1 MKKTILLVV
10 GLVLLFSLC
19 GTGRSYAVSAK
30 KAEKAITGVQ
40 AYITKW
46 ESKGYFAP
54 KAKEILEKARQA
66 YRAGDYKEA
75 RKLAEESLVS
85 LKLEVKAGPGP
96 QVKFQLVDPKADL
109 TKYKRIAVL
118 GFNDAPDATGSGNI
132 IANLISSEL
141 TRKGY
146 DVIDRIRAEA
156 ILGEQKPEVGVIQMG
171 KMLGAD
177 AVITGILSQYNL
189 RAGSYFRT
197 PGAVGGGGGFT
208 KGFLEEGGGA
218 HGGAIIP
225 GKAEQYQTATVEVT
239 FEMRDAQT
247 GSILWQG
254 SGSQMVRSTLIQPTA
269 QAVIKAI
276 LDKIPQEKA
285 R

>member
-1 MKKTILLVV
+1 MKKTILLIV
-10 GLVLLFSLC
+10 GLVLFFSLC
-19 GTGRSYAVSAK
+19 GTSKSYAVSAK
-30 KAEKAITGVQ
+30 KAEEAITGVQ

-46 ESKGYFAP
+46 ESQGYFAP

-66 YRAGDYKEA
+66 YEAGNYEEA

-141 TRKGY
+141 ARKGY
-146 DVIDRIRAEA
+146 DVIDRIKAEA

-171 KMLGAD
+171 RMLGAD

-197 PGAVGGGGGFT
+197 PGAVGGGGDFSR
-208 KGFLEEGGGA
+208 GFLQEGGGA
-218 HGGAIIP
+218 SGGAIIP
-225 GKAEQYQTATVEVT
+225 GKAEQYHTATVEVT
-239 FEMRDAQT
+239 FEMRDTQT

-254 SGSQMVRSTLIQPTA
+254 NGSQMVRSTLIQPTA

-276 LDKIPQEKA
+276 LDKIPQGEA